1 MSDEVKEVLA
11 SAAEPWQKGIKL
23 VDRLFDAAQPSVV
36 YGEPIVCDGKTVV
49 TASEVSVAMGFG
61 YGAGAGSGG
70 GVPEEGLPATGGG
83 GSKDLG
89 AGGGG
94 GGGGAYRRT
103 RWCASAAGHRHH
115 QDRPGLRYR
124 DWQYAV
130 HAEED
135 APRWRG
141 VAQRQASRR
150 PF

>member
-36 YGEPIVCDGKTVV
+36 YGEPIACDGKTVI

-61 YGAGAGSGG
+61 YGSGAGSGG
-70 GVPEEGLPATGGG
+70 GVPEEGLPATGDG

-94 GGGGAYRRT
+94 GGGGGG
-103 RWCASAAGHRHH
+103 ASSARPVAVITVGHDGVQVQPVIDITKIALAFATAIGSMLFMLRKMRHTAG
-115 QDRPGLRYR
+115 G
-124 DWQYAV
+124 
-130 HAEED
+130 
-135 APRWRG
+135 
-141 VAQRQASRR
+141 
-150 PF
+150 